1 MKAYQKETE
10 LSASEYEDVL
20 NELYEPVTICGM
32 DYEQGT
38 ALKELDP
45 VAFRCGKADYE
56 SDLDSDNP
64 TWICGECDTE
74 FDSEEE
80 AEECC
85 NTEEG

>member
-10 LSASEYEDVL
+10 ISESEYEDVL
-20 NELYEPVTICGM
+20 NELYDPVTICGM
-32 DYEQGT
+32 EYEQGT

-45 VAFRCGKADYE
+45 VAFRCGKSDYE
-56 SDLDSDNP
+56 SVLDSDNP
-64 TWICGECDTE
+64 VWVCAECDTE
-74 FDSEEE
+74 FGSEEE